1 MNLPTRLPTYTVI
14 VERPVFSRDRRI
26 TAVVAEDTAWSADEA
41 RQIAK
46 AFARQY
52 PSSTEITIIDPD
64 GEAETY
70 PPPLPHRRTT

>member
-1 MNLPTRLPTYTVI
+1 MSLPTRLPPYTVI
-14 VERPVFSRDRRI
+14 VERETYAYGRSCLKVI
-26 TAVVAEDTAWSADEA
+26 AEDTASSAEEA

-52 PSSTEITIIDPD
+52 PSSTEITIIDPE

-70 PPPLPHRRTT
+70 PPPHQHRRTS